1 MKNPALA
8 IGDTVRIIKAD
19 FSNQTWLEGAEFPVQ
34 EEHREHSPY
43 LLVPGVGSCYCQWEF
58 ISPEVV
64 ALTAEID
71 KLTQLNRVQNER
83 IVTLINDVRHNS
95 DVLSTAFRALK
106 EEHNWCDEANRKARD
121 ISQDFRGDL
130 EIETEE
136 EFEVTITVRAYFEYE
151 HTATVMACSQEEA
164 NELVEDDAS
173 QFVDEYS
180 LNEAHSYE
188 GWTNIEY
195 ELY

>member
-1 MKNPALA
+1 MQNPALA

-34 EEHREHSPY
+34 EEHRKDSPY
-43 LLVPGVGSCYCQWEF
+43 LLVPGVGSCYCQWEP
-58 ISPEVV
+58 IDPEIV
-64 ALTAEID
+64 ALNEEID
-71 KLTQLNRVQNER
+71 KLRELNRVQMER
-83 IVTLINDVRHNS
+83 ITTLVNDVRHNS
-95 DVLSTAFRALK
+95 DVLTTAFRTQK
-106 EEHNWCDEANRKARD
+106 SERGWCDTANSVARE
-121 ISQDFRGDL
+121 ISDQFRGGL
-130 EIETEE
+130 VIETEE

-151 HTATVMACSQEEA
+151 HNTTVMANSQDEA
-164 NELVEDDAS
+164 NELVEDDPS

-180 LNEAHSYE
+180 LNDAHSYE